1 MTLWADFNGANCFLS
16 LPGVADGS
24 VLIFHVPIKGPGIK
38 LQETLTD
45 HSQSICDIASDGE
58 KMATSDEIGKI
69 IVWKAGG
76 HFTKLTEID
85 GFG

>member
-1 MTLWADFNGANCFLS
+1 MLT
-16 LPGVADGS
+16 GVADGS
-24 VLIFHVPIKGPGIK
+24 VLVFHVPIKGPGIK
-38 LQETLTD
+38 LQETLSD

-58 KMATSDEIGKI
+58 NMVTTDAIGKI

-76 HFTKLTEID
+76 HFTKLTEIN

>member
-1 MTLWADFNGANCFLS
+1 MFL
-16 LPGVADGS
+16 GVADGS
-24 VLIFHVPIKGPGIK
+24 VLVFQVPLKGPGIK

-45 HSQSICDIASDGE
+45 HSHSICDIASDGE
-58 KMATSDEIGKI
+58 MMVTTDEIGKI

-76 HFTKLTEID
+76 HFTKVSEID